1 MSEVELPK
9 LRPGAVCRICGKPV
23 TERDN
28 REYVKSKKLMLWVHT
43 ACVKGGK
50 KK

>member
-1 MSEVELPK
+1 MSCVLPPK
-9 LRPGAVCRICGKPV
+9 LKPGAVCRICGKPV
-23 TERDN
+23 TESDN
-28 REYVKSKKLMLWVHT
+28 REYAKSKKLMLWVHT

>member
-1 MSEVELPK
+1 MSKVEIPAPK
-9 LRPGAVCRICGKPV
+9 PVAVCRICGKPV
-23 TERDN
+23 TESDN
-28 REYVKSKKLMLWVHT
+28 REYAKSKKLMLWVHT